1 MGNLYDFAANLFRK
15 LCTKFHQN
23 CLSFIEDITKNIFV
37 SFFPDTVYILLI
49 ATVIKHCVVSSQ
61 SLRYSINRFWNW
73 CRTWNMFSQLTAIC
87 LSGINNNKQP
97 ERQNKNQNT
106 LISYNS
112 VLLAPAEIKWIYLVT
127 SISKLLRLIPITLLY
142 TPCFRKKN
150 IHSYY

>member
-1 MGNLYDFAANLFRK
+1 
-15 LCTKFHQN
+15 
-23 CLSFIEDITKNIFV
+23 
-37 SFFPDTVYILLI
+37 
-49 ATVIKHCVVSSQ
+49 
-61 SLRYSINRFWNW
+61 
-73 CRTWNMFSQLTAIC
+73 MFSQLTAIC